1 MNKKG
6 IQTIIISRTD
16 AIGDVVLTFPL
27 VTMVKKIPGENI
39 KIIFFGKT
47 YTQPVINCCDSIDHF
62 INYETFRDFSKQAQA
77 DFLKECNAD
86 AIIHVFPRKDIAVAA
101 KKARIP
107 LRIGTTNRF
116 YHWLACNRLVMLSRK
131 NSSLHEAE
139 LNMKLLKPLSSFTDI
154 SLKEIPS
161 LYNFKNKY
169 DLPENISKLLSPEKF
184 RLIIHPKSNA
194 SAREWKADHYQDLIR
209 FLPDKNFQVI
219 ITGGIA
225 EESFISDWAKKL
237 PTSVLNLVGKLSLE
251 DFIALINVCDGIVA
265 ASTGP
270 LHIAA
275 ALSKYS
281 LGIFPPIRPMHPGRW
296 APVGLKAEYLVS
308 KKDCSDCRNAP
319 QLCHCINDISP
330 DMVYNQ
336 IVQWVK

>member
-1 MNKKG
+1 
-6 IQTIIISRTD
+6 
-16 AIGDVVLTFPL
+16 
-27 VTMVKKIPGENI
+27 
-39 KIIFFGKT
+39 
-47 YTQPVINCCDSIDHF
+47 
-62 INYETFRDFSKQAQA
+62 
-77 DFLKECNAD
+77 
-86 AIIHVFPRKDIAVAA
+86 
-101 KKARIP
+101 
-107 LRIGTTNRF
+107 
-116 YHWLACNRLVMLSRK
+116 MLSRK

-139 LNMKLLKPLSSFTDI
+139 LNMKLLKPLGSFIDI

-169 DLPENISKLLSPEKF
+169 DLPENISELLSPEKF

-209 FLPDKNFQVI
+209 FLSYKNFQVI

-237 PTSVLNLVGKLSLE
+237 PANVLNLAGKLSLE
-251 DFIALINVCDGIVA
+251 DLIALINACDGIVA

-275 ALSKYS
+275 ALCKYS

-308 KKDCSDCRNAP
+308 KKVCSDCRNAP
-319 QLCHCINDISP
+319 QLCHCINDIST

>member
-1 MNKKG
+1 MSKKDF
-6 IQTIIISRTD
+6 QTIIISRTD
-16 AIGDVVLTFPL
+16 AIGDVVLTFPF
-27 VTMVKKIPGENI
+27 VSMVKKNPGENI

-62 INYETFRDFSKQAQA
+62 INYETFRGFSKQGQA

-139 LNMKLLKPLSSFTDI
+139 LNMKLLKPLGSFIDI

-209 FLPDKNFQVI
+209 FLSYKNFQVI

-237 PTSVLNLVGKLSLE
+237 PANVLNLAGKLSLE
-251 DFIALINVCDGIVA
+251 DLIALINACDGIVA

-275 ALSKYS
+275 ALCKYS